1 MDKRITTLT
10 IKGLNTSM
18 PDLTVPDGACEKLMN
33 MRFRD
38 GSWRNV
44 GALQMSENIPLPA
57 DVVGNHFEFL
67 GVHEVEGVNH
77 YLGKGVIESEDDADK
92 VYNDLHLYAYVNGE
106 WADLGMFAS
115 IYGTS
120 TSFTEALAT
129 DIRVTSFGNTLIVS
143 TENTTSY
150 FIFSNE
156 KYNIFRMPEPPS
168 IVTTIAEGN
177 VVDVE
182 PDKTL
187 ENTGIALWYLIDAA
201 NNSIMRPVNNGKN
214 NMWWGEICYL
224 VAYRMKDGSTISP
237 SKLQIACSEGTNT
250 KEFYIGKGKVGEDK
264 YFGAV
269 QISDDINTDHSMP
282 LLRHFIPTI
291 EISIPEGIDTSVVD
305 RVAIFSTRINSI
317 LDYGKMLSTEIF
329 DFDSETTT
337 YDGVPAVGYS
347 QLYADNNLPN
357 QPLYLVEEK
366 KIDEINKNGNIW
378 SLNLGYDKLRD
389 ISTNPTVYEAV
400 QVHTFT
406 SEAMYDYNQR
416 MHFGGLLTT
425 LYSHT
430 PNVSALYPKQGFVLD
445 GYNELVELENGS
457 GVLSTGI
464 LPQESDE
471 DYEIVFTNP
480 IISYPDYR
488 ANKLSVVG
496 FYANGKH
503 TFEPNFQFHLK
514 PATANNFAYHILS
527 GTNNKYATKKVFLAG
542 NMGYTSILPLPS
554 PTLSEPNRIQVSA
567 PNNPFSLPFQNSY
580 TVGNEGSRVEAMNT
594 VADSLVDSNFYG
606 AYPLYIFTTDGIFAL
621 RAGSGEVLYAG
632 TEIINH
638 DKINNPRT
646 IALNG
651 SVVYA
656 CSEGLKAL
664 TGRQAVRISA
674 DIDPLTWAEAQ
685 FGINWEY
692 GELLC
697 RMANGEVFV
706 WNIAAGAWSQRDDV
720 VGSLRGSYA
729 GEVTKQGSL
738 VVRDINKET
747 IGQTNVMLV
756 TRPLKFDSIGFK
768 KLDTLIAR
776 IASSL
781 PCNWTI
787 KVESSNDCREWRVI
801 KNVVV
806 EENLADVGIRRFSQS
821 ARFYRI
827 TISGATK
834 RIVPITQIDIQLQ
847 DRYNNKLR

>member
-44 GALQMSENIPLPA
+44 GAVQMTENIPLPA
-57 DVVGNHFEFL
+57 EVVSRRNHFEFL

-77 YLGKGVIESEDDADK
+77 YLGKGVIESEDDAGK
-92 VYNDLHLYAYVNGE
+92 VYDDLHLYAYVNGE

-115 IYGTS
+115 FSANATS
-120 TSFTEALAT
+120 VTEALST
-129 DIRVTSFGNTLIVS
+129 DIRVTSFGNVLIVQCES
-143 TENTTSY
+143 KLSYFIWSDGSYRLFTMPRPVSIYENTTH
-150 FIFSNE
+150 FSNE
-156 KYNIFRMPEPPS
+156 NMAS
-168 IVTTIAEGN
+168 IEA
-177 VVDVE
+177 
-182 PDKTL
+182 
-187 ENTGIALWYLIDAA
+187 DATDDD
-201 NNSIMRPVNNGKN
+201 NNNWWFLMNEDGDIMRPVGDERNNL
-214 NMWWGEICYL
+214 WWGEICYL
-224 VAYRMKDGSTISP
+224 VAYKMKDGTTLSP
-237 SKLQIACSEGTNT
+237 SPLRILCSETNT
-250 KEFYIGKGKVGEDK
+250 SGVTSLELRLKLFEDK
-264 YFGAV
+264 SFYAIKPNVKVSVVKQLRMFR
-269 QISDDINTDHSMP
+269 P
-282 LLRHFIPTI
+282 KLLIK
-291 EISIPEGIDTSVVD
+291 IPEGIDTSLVD
-305 RVAIFSTRINSI
+305 KVAIYSTRINSI
-317 LDYGKMLSTEIF
+317 VDYERILKEYHLSSKSKKYS
-329 DFDSETTT
+329 DF
-337 YDGVPAVGYS
+337 
-347 QLYADNNLPN
+347 YADNELPN
-357 QPLYLVEEK
+357 QPLYLV
-366 KIDEINKNGNIW
+366 DEIQISKLSNNSWIVE
-378 SLNLGYDKLRD
+378 LGYDKLKD
-389 ISTNPTVYEAV
+389 IVTSPK
-400 QVHTFT
+400 TFT
-406 SEAMYDYNQR
+406 PLQLHSIFADSIYDYNHR
-416 MHFGGLLTT
+416 VHYGNITST
-425 LYSHT
+425 LYSHH
-430 PNVSALYPKQGFVLD
+430 SATIPQTNNLYKEFI
-445 GYNELVELENGS
+445 EVEEVGS
-457 GVLSTGI
+457 VLSYPISHIPLTEAEDAEYGTPITTSGQVHLVTPI
-464 LPQESDE
+464 L
-471 DYEIVFTNP
+471 
-480 IISYPDYR
+480 SYPDYR
-488 ANKLSVVG
+488 ASSVRFVREDMDEISEWKKL
-496 FYANGKH
+496 
-503 TFEPNFQFHLK
+503 LK
-514 PATANNFAYHILS
+514 AAIANNVAYYITP
-527 GTNNKYATKKVFLAG
+527 TNGIVKYPQEGIVIDRSVD
-542 NMGYTSILPLPS
+542 SIPIN
-554 PTLSEPNRIQVSA
+554 PTFSEPNRIQVSA

-580 TVGNEGSRVEAMNT
+580 AVGNEGSRVVAMNT

-606 AYPLYIFTTDGIFAL
+606 AYPLYIFTADGIFAL

-706 WNIAAGAWSQRDDV
+706 WNIAAGAWSQRNDV
-720 VGSLRGSYA
+720 VGSLRGGYA
-729 GEVTKQGSL
+729 GEVTSKGML
-738 VVRDINKET
+738 VVCDINKEDIEET
-747 IGQTNVMLV
+747 EVMLV

-806 EENLADVGIRRFSQS
+806 EENLADIGLRRFSQS

-827 TISGATK
+827 TISGTIK

>member
-44 GALQMSENIPLPA
+44 GAVQMTENIPLPE
-57 DVVGNHFEFL
+57 DVVRRRNHFEFL

-77 YLGKGVIESEDDADK
+77 YLGKGVIESEDDAGK
-92 VYNDLHLYAYVNGE
+92 VYDDLHLYVYIKGE
-106 WADLGMFAS
+106 WADLGVFAS
-115 IYGTS
+115 IYGS
-120 TSFTEALAT
+120 PTSFTEALST
-129 DIRVTSFGNTLIVS
+129 DIRVTSFGNALIVS

-150 FIFSNE
+150 FIFSDG
-156 KYNIFRMPEPPS
+156 KYNIFRMPEP
-168 IVTTIAEGN
+168 VKVNETTSVANPRKSYDYEDRGVQGEYFFFWDILNKDNGEIMLTDN
-177 VVDVE
+177 VDY
-182 PDKTL
+182 
-187 ENTGIALWYLIDAA
+187 GW
-201 NNSIMRPVNNGKN
+201 M
-214 NMWWGEICYL
+214 GEICYL
-224 VAYRMKDGSTISP
+224 VAYRMKDGSILSP
-237 SKLQIACSEGTNT
+237 TNLRILCSEEDYYEANVNVYLREVDDE
-250 KEFYIGKGKVGEDK
+250 KYISLG
-264 YFGAV
+264 F
-269 QISDDINTDHSMP
+269 STPHSYDLEEKLP
-282 LLRHFIPTI
+282 FATSRRLRTFIPKLRITI
-291 EISIPEGIDTSVVD
+291 PDVDTSLID
-305 RVAIFSTRINSI
+305 RVAIFSTRINPI
-317 LDYGKMLSTEIF
+317 LDYEKLRKTNFRGRSGIPYY
-329 DFDSETTT
+329 DF
-337 YDGVPAVGYS
+337 YS
-347 QLYADNNLPN
+347 DNRLPE
-357 QPLYLVEEK
+357 QPLYLVEEVD
-366 KIDEINKNGNIW
+366 IS
-378 SLNLGYDKLRD
+378 SLEEGVWEVELSYDKFKNIGTQSIMYKAPQL
-389 ISTNPTVYEAV
+389 
-400 QVHTFT
+400 HTIIAN
-406 SEAMYDYNQR
+406 SLYDYNNR
-416 MHFGGLLTT
+416 MHYGGVSSTIYAHT
-425 LYSHT
+425 PSIEETQTIYAPNILYSEELISLDNGVSVYSKET
-430 PNVSALYPKQGFVLD
+430 IPN
-445 GYNELVELENGS
+445 
-457 GVLSTGI
+457 
-464 LPQESDE
+464 SDQRSE
-471 DYEIVFTNP
+471 GGWVTN
-480 IISYPDYR
+480 IISYHDYR
-488 ANKLSVVG
+488 ATTLTLVSTRSD
-496 FYANGKH
+496 GKYGI
-503 TFEPNFQFHLK
+503 ESISLR
-514 PATANNFAYHILS
+514 PATANNIAYFIPEPTHYKYNRLFSPS
-527 GTNNKYATKKVFLAG
+527 GGFSTATKPVA
-542 NMGYTSILPLPS
+542 S

-580 TVGNEGSRVEAMNT
+580 TVGNEGSRVEALNT

-674 DIDPLTWAEAQ
+674 DIDPLTWKEAQ

-729 GEVTKQGSL
+729 GEVTSEGKL
-738 VVRDINKET
+738 VVCDINKEDIEET
-747 IGQTNVMLV
+747 EVMFV
-756 TRPLKFDSIGFK
+756 TRPLKFDSVGFK

-787 KVESSNDCREWRVI
+787 KVESSNNCREWRVI

-827 TISGATK
+827 TISGAITG
-834 RIVPITQIDIQLQ
+834 IVPITQIDIQLQ

>member
-44 GALQMSENIPLPA
+44 GAVQMTENIPLPA
-57 DVVGNHFEFL
+57 DVVDRGEFFEFL

-77 YLGKGVIESEDDADK
+77 YLGKGVIESEDDAGK
-92 VYNDLHLYAYVNGE
+92 VYDDLHLYAYVNGE

-115 IYGTS
+115 FYSNATS
-120 TSFTEALAT
+120 VTEAMST
-129 DIRVTSFGNTLIVS
+129 DIRVTSFGNVLIVQCDS
-143 TENTTSY
+143 KLSY
-150 FIFSNE
+150 FIWSDGSYRLFT
-156 KYNIFRMPEPPS
+156 MP
-168 IVTTIAEGN
+168 
-177 VVDVE
+177 
-182 PDKTL
+182 
-187 ENTGIALWYLIDAA
+187 
-201 NNSIMRPVNNGKN
+201 RPVSIEESCYPSDIMEPSYDYTDGTRFYWDLLDAESKEVILPTSDSQHR
-214 NMWWGEICYL
+214 WAGELCYL
-224 VAYRMKDGSTISP
+224 VAYRMTDGTIVSP
-237 SKLQIACSEGTNT
+237 SNLRILCSEGA
-250 KEFYIGKGKVGEDK
+250 KEENIQETSIVRRVDGDKEYRSVQMLRSNGEN
-264 YFGAV
+264 V
-269 QISDDINTDHSMP
+269 SSSSSR
-282 LLRHFIPTI
+282 LRRFIPTI
-291 EISIPEGIDTSVVD
+291 SIDIPSDIDTSLIN
-305 RVAIFSTRINSI
+305 RVAIYSTRINSI
-317 LDYGKMLSTEIF
+317 LDYEKILNAPAGRKL
-329 DFDSETTT
+329 DF
-337 YDGVPAVGYS
+337 VGC
-347 QLYADNNLPN
+347 YADNELPN
-357 QPLYLVEEK
+357 QPFYLIEE
-366 KIDEINKNGNIW
+366 IE
-378 SLNLGYDKLRD
+378 LAKLTNNNWTIRLDYIKLKD
-389 ISTNPTVYEAV
+389 IVTRPQMYEPTQLHSISAEAI
-400 QVHTFT
+400 
-406 SEAMYDYNQR
+406 YDYNHR
-416 MHFGGLLTT
+416 VHYGGITST
-425 LYSHT
+425 PYSHQ
-430 PNVSALYPKQGFVLD
+430 PNFSFVTERIIQENASTVIERVFIDGVDTIALSQPLKEIGQT
-445 GYNELVELENGS
+445 NEQATLHP
-457 GVLSTGI
+457 I
-464 LPQESDE
+464 A
-471 DYEIVFTNP
+471 P

-488 ANKLSVVG
+488 ASTLMIVWPWNSGNGMVG
-496 FYANGKH
+496 ANPEWK
-503 TFEPNFQFHLK
+503 FLLR
-514 PATANNFAYHILS
+514 PAVANNFAYFIFPPTED
-527 GTNNKYATKKVFLAG
+527 GKYSTTPIGKDSSLD
-542 NMGYTSILPLPS
+542 YS
-554 PTLSEPNRIQVSA
+554 PALRMSTTFSEPNRIQVSA

-580 TVGNEGSRVEAMNT
+580 AVGNEGSRVVAMNT

-706 WNIAAGAWSQRDDV
+706 WNIAAGAWSQRNDV
-720 VGSLRGSYA
+720 VGSLRGGYA
-729 GEVTKQGSL
+729 GEVTSKGML
-738 VVRDINKET
+738 VVCDINKED
-747 IGQTNVMLV
+747 IEETNVMLV
-756 TRPLKFDSIGFK
+756 TRPLKFDSVGFK

-827 TISGATK
+827 TISGAITG
-834 RIVPITQIDIQLQ
+834 IVPITQIDIQLQ